1 MNKISRSKRLIMS
14 LLFMSFPLM
23 TMPGIAS
30 AHPLS
35 ASYTEITFE
44 KDQTKLDFSL
54 DELSVL
60 EKVDVDTNG
69 DGKLDQNELTANQAT
84 IIHFIEDS
92 MYLEVGQ
99 QDQAGKDAGIE
110 FSKKNDMTYVT
121 VHFIY
126 PAVPYGET
134 VHLNDGLYYNDG
146 NTNYANLLVAKSGS
160 DVSQAILTG
169 KDRDWTMIH
178 TEPQVEQGQGPASDS
193 SSAAAANTAQ
203 SQPEATQES
212 AAKSVF
218 SLKDSAWLSFFK
230 LGMHHILGGYDH
242 LLFLLALLL
251 GRQTFKQ
258 YAATITAFTIAH
270 SITLTLTYLNVL
282 HFPSTFIESVIAF
295 SIVYVAIENIFF
307 KKVRFRWLVTFAFG
321 LIHGMGFADILLGM
335 DIPKPYVA
343 IDLASFNIGIEV
355 IQLCLIA
362 LAVPVI
368 RYAQRYKGY
377 FRTVQAASILIAAAG
392 AFWLYERLL

>member
-1 MNKISRSKRLIMS
+1 LNKISRGKQLIM
-14 LLFMSFPLM
+14 LLLIM
-23 TMPGIAS
+23 TIPIITLPKTAD

-44 KDQTKLDFSL
+44 QEQTKLDFSI

-69 DGKLDQNELTANQAT
+69 DGKLDQEELTTNEET
-84 IIHFIEDS
+84 IAHFIEDS
-92 MYLEVGQ
+92 TAWEVDQ
-99 QDQAGKDAGIE
+99 QQQTGEMTGIE
-110 FSKKNDMTYVT
+110 FSQKNSMTYVT
-121 VHFIY
+121 IYFVY
-126 PAVPYGET
+126 PAVPYGAT
-134 VHLNDGLYYNDG
+134 VNLNDGLYYNDN
-146 NTNYANLLVAKSGS
+146 NTNYANLLVANSGS

-169 KDRDWTMIH
+169 NDRNWTMIH
-178 TEPQVEQGQGPASDS
+178 TEPQLEQGQTAATNTTVPATGQD
-193 SSAAAANTAQ
+193 T
-203 SQPEATQES
+203 PATTSPSENKHKTS
-212 AAKSVF
+212 F
-218 SLKDSAWLSFFK
+218 EDSAWFSFFK

-242 LLFLLALLL
+242 FLFLLALLL

-270 SITLTLTYLNVL
+270 SITLTLTYLDIL
-282 HFPSTFIESVIAF
+282 HFPSTFIESIIAF

-335 DIPKPYVA
+335 DIPKRFVA
-343 IDLASFNIGIEV
+343 VDLASFNIGIEV
-355 IQLCLIA
+355 IQLCLVA

-368 RYAQRYKGY
+368 RYAQKYKGY

-392 AFWLYERLL
+392 AYWLYERLL

>member
-1 MNKISRSKRLIMS
+1 MLLLITLIPVMS
-14 LLFMSFPLM
+14 LPK
-23 TMPGIAS
+23 TAS

-35 ASYTEITFE
+35 ASYTEITFDQ
-44 KDQTKLDFSL
+44 DQTKLDFSI

-69 DGKLDQNELTANQAT
+69 DGKLDQVELTANQAT

-99 QDQAGKDAGIE
+99 QDQAGEDAGIE
-110 FSKKNDMTYVT
+110 FTQKNDMNYVT

-134 VHLNDGLYYNDG
+134 VHLNDGLYYNDS
-146 NTNYANLLVAKSGS
+146 NTNYANLLIAKSGA

-169 KDRDWTMIH
+169 NERDWTMIH
-178 TEPQVEQGQGPASDS
+178 TEPQLEQGQEAEDSVSGAALDNQSSVTANATTDAKAS
-193 SSAAAANTAQ
+193 
-203 SQPEATQES
+203 
-212 AAKSVF
+212 F
-218 SLKDSAWLSFFK
+218 SFKDSAWYSFFK

-251 GRQTFKQ
+251 GRQSFKQ

-270 SITLTLTYLNVL
+270 SITLTLTYLEIL
-282 HFPSTFIESVIAF
+282 HFPSRFIESIIAL
-295 SIVYVAIENIFF
+295 SIIYVAVENIFF
-307 KKVRFRWLVTFAFG
+307 KKIRFRWLITFAFG

-343 IDLASFNIGIEV
+343 VDLASFNIGIEF
-355 IQLCLIA
+355 IQLCLVA

-377 FRTVQAASILIAAAG
+377 YRTVQAASVLIAAAG